1 MWTYETFTRN
11 SISQIKIALSFM
23 RTIKRGNIHSKIIN
37 IDNNNLEL
45 KKLEHYQY
53 STIFNLKI
61 WPEDRLI
68 QALNSN
74 NLNK

>member
-1 MWTYETFTRN
+1 
-11 SISQIKIALSFM
+11 M

-53 STIFNLKI
+53 STIIIKKFDMKT
-61 WPEDRLI
+61 D
-68 QALNSN
+68 
-74 NLNK
+74 